1 MPASNSA
8 SGCRRIER
16 EKQAAPAEVVFLGED
31 ALPALKE
38 YLNDNSRD
46 EEVIEIED
54 DIEEVIQRLNWM
66 NT

>member
-1 MPASNSA
+1 
-8 SGCRRIER
+8 
-16 EKQAAPAEVVFLGED
+16 V
-31 ALPALKE
+31 LKE

-54 DIEEVIQRLNWM
+54 DIEEVIRHLNSM